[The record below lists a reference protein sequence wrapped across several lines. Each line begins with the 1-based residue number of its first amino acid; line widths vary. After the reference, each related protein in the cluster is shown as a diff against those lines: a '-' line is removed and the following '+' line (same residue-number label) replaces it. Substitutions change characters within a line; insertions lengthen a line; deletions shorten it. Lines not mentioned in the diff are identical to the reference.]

1 MIKSQ
6 VIIYKGM
13 KTMRNLL
20 YILLLSIAMSSHVY
34 ASQYDI
40 FVGAE
45 AGLSWADFN
54 GPNGK
59 YQNHEITTYGIKS
72 GIVNHNTRLYLSYNY
87 MDAYAD
93 STSRDGAYHTL
104 TANTEAMTGPVN
116 IFGIVDLAFFVGG
129 HAGGININVD
139 ADFGQSDKYA
149 LLYGVQAGVLAR
161 FDSIVSL
168 EAGYRFSYSS
178 FSDQNTDLDKLQV
191 AYGGIN
197 FKF

>member
-1 MIKSQ
+1 MIKSD
-6 VIIYKGM
+6 VIIYKGIE
-13 KTMRNLL
+13 TMRNIL
-20 YILLLSIAMSSHVY
+20 YILLVSIAMSSHVY
-34 ASQYDI
+34 ASEYDI

-59 YQNHEITTYGIKS
+59 YQNNEITTYGVKS
-72 GIVNHNTRLYLSYNY
+72 GIVSHNTRLYLSYQY

-93 STSRDGAYHTL
+93 STTRDGGYHTL
-104 TANTEAMTGPVN
+104 TANTEAMTEPAD

-129 HAGGININVD
+129 HAGVININVD
-139 ADFGQSDKYA
+139 AVFGQSDKYA
-149 LLYGVQAGVLAR
+149 FMYGVQAGLLAR
-161 FDSIVSL
+161 FNSIVSL
-168 EAGYRFSYSS
+168 EAGYRFSYSN
-178 FSDQNTDLDKLQV
+178 FSDQSTDLDKLQV